1 MVVRSI
7 RETVVRP
14 PGVGVATVL
23 GIILLLVA
31 LNLPQFGICS
41 SFPEFS
47 PNSSYQQ
54 AGNDEAVFENV
65 TCVVHSY
72 GYSTWTTLTPGKLEY
87 LDASICTGYGVIA
100 VVDVYDPDGIDT
112 VWIVGERQSDGLIVN
127 ETFTWMQGN
136 EPPGPPYGA
145 PQVIDKS
152 YCGGFRAKALDTDEL
167 WSLRFYANDTNGEVS
182 MSAEYRIL
190 VYVTFPLTTVEPP
203 TTNTTDNSVTQVN
216 LGWVAIGGVGI
227 GTVVVVIVLWQR
239 RRAP

>member
-1 MVVRSI
+1 MRSI

-23 GIILLLVA
+23 GIILLILA

-65 TCVVHSY
+65 TCVIYSND
-72 GYSTWTTLTPGKLEY
+72 YSTWTTLTPGKLEY
-87 LDASICTGYGVIA
+87 LRVPSISQGYWFLA
-100 VVDVYDPDGIDT
+100 VVDVYDRDGIDA

-127 ETFTWMQGN
+127 ETFTWMHGN
-136 EPPGPPYGA
+136 DTYLEPEYGA
-145 PQVIDKS
+145 PEVTNNS
-152 YCGGFRAKALDTDEL
+152 YYGGFNAMALESGEP
-167 WSLRFYANDTNGEVS
+167 WNLRFYSNDTNGEVS

-190 VYVTFPLTTVEPP
+190 VCVTFPLTTVEPP
-203 TTNTTDNSVTQVN
+203 TTNTTDSSVTQVN